1 MYIKC
6 NNNKIKPLHRYTN
19 SKKYLYLFNID
30 KIVLKIFIQLL
41 FLFYALAEGTSRNM
55 KLVVIVV
62 SSQLWNPTLQSHTPR
77 SIGSD
82 YREKKH
88 SVIYC

>member
-6 NNNKIKPLHRYTN
+6 NNNKIKPFHRYTN
-19 SKKYLYLFNID
+19 SIKYLYLFNID

-41 FLFYALAEGTSRNM
+41 FLFYASAEGTSRNM

-62 SSQLWNPTLQSHTPR
+62 SSQLWNPT
-77 SIGSD
+77 IGSD
-82 YREKKH
+82 YREKKN

>member
-1 MYIKC
+1 MMYIKC

-41 FLFYALAEGTSRNM
+41 FLFYASAEGTSRNM

-62 SSQLWNPTLQSHTPR
+62 SSQLWNPT
-77 SIGSD
+77 IGSD